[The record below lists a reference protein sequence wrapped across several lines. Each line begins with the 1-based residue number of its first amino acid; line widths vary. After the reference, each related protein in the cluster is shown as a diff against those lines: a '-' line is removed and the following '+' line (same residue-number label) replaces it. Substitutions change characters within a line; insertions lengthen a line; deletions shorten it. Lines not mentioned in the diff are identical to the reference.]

1 MKDSLSF
8 LALTMPS
15 LGRSIQSNPPNKKPL
30 RNTSVLESSF
40 SLNRNAFFPTSI
52 LSNAGKSSRHS
63 HTQTPLSSTTLK
75 HIQNAFLLA
84 STKRNFANP
93 ISQPPNDSKPFS
105 SKEAH

>member
-1 MKDSLSF
+1 M
-8 LALTMPS
+8 
-15 LGRSIQSNPPNKKPL
+15 
-30 RNTSVLESSF
+30 LESSF

-63 HTQTPLSSTTLK
+63 HTQNPLSSTTLK

-93 ISQPPNDSKPFS
+93 ISQPSNNPTPFS